1 MCMLCTA
8 SANTVSISVQLSVS
22 KKHIHMEK
30 LAACSD
36 ASSVP
41 FMLLVWKFALG
52 GSPSLAQHKLCFVL
66 KVVNKFFI

>member
-1 MCMLCTA
+1 MLCTV
-8 SANTVSISVQLSVS
+8 SANTMRIFVQLSVA
-22 KKHIHMEK
+22 KKHIGMVK
-30 LAACSD
+30 LDACSD